1 MSLRL
6 GVLCAVIDE
15 GDAKA
20 SPRLLLVRRSDL
32 NVWALPGG
40 RLDAGEKL
48 SDAAARETREE
59 TGLVVHVE
67 RPVGL
72 YYLAGW
78 RRMNVLYAATPISGS
93 LSETDET
100 SGIGL
105 FRRGELPPMP
115 LAIIAHDVLADERQ
129 KPRVIETS
137 PAELRRL
144 KRRFALRWV
153 MNWLRGRPEPRFPR
167 FTVRAVA
174 VIWSNTGKR
183 LITLADGQT
192 RALPRVTCDGDSAP
206 WTQLCAL
213 VQHVYGA
220 SPALRWAG
228 VWQDTHTDTLEFVFA
243 ATLTEKTL
251 ADGADWSVARG
262 AALPDLDSL
271 YVERVKPSYAS
282 DPIWTMYTREPD
294 VTMITWKKETDT

>member
-15 GDAKA
+15 TQGL
-20 SPRLLLVRRSDL
+20 PRLLLVRRSDL

-48 SDAAARETREE
+48 AEAAARESREE
-59 TGLVVHVE
+59 TGLIVQVQ

-78 RRMNVLYAATPISGS
+78 RRMNVLFAATPISGS
-93 LSETDET
+93 LTETDET

-105 FRRGELPPMP
+105 FRRNELPPMP
-115 LAIIAHDVLADERQ
+115 LAIIAHDALAEERQ

-144 KRRFALRWV
+144 KMRFALRWV
-153 MNWLRGRPEPRFPR
+153 MNWLHGRPEPRFPR

-174 VIWSNTGKR
+174 VIWSSTGKR
-183 LITLADGQT
+183 LITLADGLGRT
-192 RALPRVTCDGDSAP
+192 LPRVVCAGERAP
-206 WTQLCAL
+206 WLELCAL
-213 VQHVYGA
+213 VQGVYGA
-220 SPALRWAG
+220 SPALRWVG
-228 VWQDTHTDTLEFVFA
+228 LWQDTAEDALEFVFA
-243 ATLTEKTL
+243 ATLPEKVL
-251 ADGADWSVARG
+251 AEGAEWSVARG
-262 AALPDLDSL
+262 VALSDLDL
-271 YVERVKPSYAS
+271 AYVERVKPTYAS
-282 DPIWTMYTREPD
+282 DPVWTMYTHEPD
-294 VTMITWKKETDT
+294 VTMITWNREADR